1 MKFHRKLFKPTS
13 GVEGLPVD
21 PAFFREETPA
31 TAPATK
37 AGGFRTCDTTGLPVC
52 LDAQFFI
59 RINAVIAVVCL
70 LIGGVAALL
79 LALTRWQEV
88 HLLRMDWFYRVLTVH
103 GFNMLIF
110 WILFFEIA
118 ILYFASTSLLNAK
131 LYSRKVA
138 WVSLGMMTTGMV
150 MTNVTIFAGKA
161 DVLLTSYLPLVAHPA
176 FYLGIILM
184 AVGTLIGVFNF
195 FATLYMAKKNKTF
208 EGSVPLVTFGAT
220 AAAIIAV
227 VTLLHGAIVMIP
239 TFLHSLGWIAA
250 PDPMWYR
257 MIWWGLGHQSQQV
270 NVTAMVA
277 VWYFIATM
285 AVGAKPLNEAV
296 CRGAFVLY
304 ILFINL
310 ASAHH
315 LLVDPGVSASW
326 KIWNTSYAMYL
337 AVLASMIHAFTVPAS
352 VEVALRKKGHR
363 KGFFGWLA
371 AAPWRNPAFS
381 AFVLSLVIFGF
392 IGGITGV
399 TLGTQQI
406 NIIAHNTLR
415 IPGHFHATV
424 VGGTTLAFMGLAY
437 YVVPLLFQKDYILK
451 KLVRWQP
458 WVFAAG
464 ITMMSFGMSFAGSMG
479 VARRTYDIEPAG
491 IFGAPAHLMLGVL
504 GIGGILAFVGLL
516 MFILL
521 TVGTLLFGKSNK
533 GRPMESWGESK
544 VLADVNVSSHDKSH
558 DEHKVPGTMIL
569 VLVFLACFA
578 VYYFANWKALA
589 DVWPVR

>member
-1 MKFHRKLFKPTS
+1 MSSSSTTS
-13 GVEGLPVD
+13 AALTGSDSES
-21 PAFFREETPA
+21 RS
-31 TAPATK
+31 
-37 AGGFRTCDTTGLPVC
+37 CHTTGLNVC
-52 LDAQFFI
+52 LTAQRFI
-59 RINAVIAVVCL
+59 KLNAVAAVVFL
-70 LIGGVAALL
+70 LLGGVAAIL
-79 LALTRWQEV
+79 LALTRWQAI
-88 HLLRMDWFYRVLTVH
+88 HLLPVDWFYRILTFH
-103 GFNMLIF
+103 GLNMLIF

-118 ILYFASTSLLNAK
+118 ILYFASTTPLNSK
-131 LYSRKVA
+131 LFSRKVA
-138 WVSLGMMTTGMV
+138 WVSFGMMLVGAIMV
-150 MTNVTIFAGKA
+150 NVVILQGKA
-161 DVLLTSYLPLVAHPA
+161 DVMLTSYLPLLAHPA
-176 FYLGIILM
+176 FYLGIILV

-195 FATLYMAKKNKTF
+195 FATLYVAKRDRTY

-239 TFLHSLGWIAA
+239 TFTYSLGWTAE

-277 VWYFIATM
+277 VWYLIGHLAT
-285 AVGAKPLNEAV
+285 GARPVNETV

-315 LLVDPGVSASW
+315 LLVDPGVGSAW

-352 VEVALRKKGHR
+352 VEVAMREKGHN
-363 KGFFGWLA
+363 KGIFGWVVAL
-371 AAPWRNPAFS
+371 PWRNPALS
-381 AFVLSLVIFGF
+381 AVVLSLLIFGF
-392 IGGITGV
+392 VGGITGV

-437 YVVPLLFQKDYILK
+437 YVIPLMFKRNFIGRK
-451 KLVRWQP
+451 WAMIQP
-458 WVFAAG
+458 WLFGGG
-464 ITMMSFGMSFAGSMG
+464 ILLVSIGKSFAGSMG
-479 VARRTYDIEPAG
+479 VARRTWDIEPAG
-491 IFGAPAHLMLGVL
+491 IYGSAAHMFLGVM
-504 GIGGILAFVGLL
+504 GIGAIIAVVALFMFVGLC
-516 MFILL
+516 
-521 TVGTLLFGKSNK
+521 VGTILFGKRIKEGEAMADWGTAQPVGDAKEGSLENDHWSMK
-533 GRPMESWGESK
+533 GTI
-544 VLADVNVSSHDKSH
+544 VLTA
-558 DEHKVPGTMIL
+558 
-569 VLVFLACFA
+569 VFLLCFA